1 MLANRTYLNIFYL
14 RSFLVFTAV
23 SPAVKEPVHW
33 GFNACTM
40 ASESHLKNTSHF
52 LFIHEVW
59 VHCTAQKHFLYI
71 SSITAS
77 FQSTTVPTYFCLLS
91 FHLCFWFL
99 TGKMQRRNHTQ
110 VFVLVLHK
118 NLVNNNLATTKSL
131 KSWDVALK
139 ERFWFNKKKKKI
151 ESSLNDENYI
161 VLSRQAFQIFQIV
174 LPLSF
179 LDKRCWDWLL
189 VGSALQL
196 FWLCLQCNIHPKKM
210 HQLK

>member
-1 MLANRTYLNIFYL
+1 MHALWLLKVIWKIQVISYLFMRYEY
-14 RSFLVFTAV
+14 A
-23 SPAVKEPVHW
+23 
-33 GFNACTM
+33 
-40 ASESHLKNTSHF
+40 
-52 LFIHEVW
+52 
-59 VHCTAQKHFLYI
+59 AQHQSI
-71 SSITAS
+71 SYKSVQLQHP
-77 FQSTTVPTYFCLLS
+77 FRVPLCLPRHFCLLS
-91 FHLCFWFL
+91 FHLCFWFP

-110 VFVLVLHK
+110 IFVLVLRK
-118 NLVNNNLATTKSL
+118 NLVNNNSATTKSL
-131 KSWDVALK
+131 KSWGVTLK
-139 ERFWFNKKKKKI
+139 ERFWFNKKEKKI